1 MCAPLKEHSIF
12 KSYKRESM
20 IKNLINHYSPSF
32 ESAVYKDV
40 TLLETSE
47 RFLPELD
54 VLAVRDKCLM
64 EKSEA
69 VPEYS
74 GMQNVRLHYIR
85 LLQEKYGKNT
95 SQSLSA
101 HLENSILSAF

>member
-1 MCAPLKEHSIF
+1 
-12 KSYKRESM
+12 M
-20 IKNLINHYSPSF
+20 IKNLISHYNPSF

-40 TLLETSE
+40 TLLETSD

-54 VLAVRDKCLM
+54 VLTVRDKCLI

-85 LLQEKYGKNT
+85 LLQEKYGKNA
-95 SQSLSA
+95 SQ
-101 HLENSILSAF
+101 NSNSDLKSSVLSAF